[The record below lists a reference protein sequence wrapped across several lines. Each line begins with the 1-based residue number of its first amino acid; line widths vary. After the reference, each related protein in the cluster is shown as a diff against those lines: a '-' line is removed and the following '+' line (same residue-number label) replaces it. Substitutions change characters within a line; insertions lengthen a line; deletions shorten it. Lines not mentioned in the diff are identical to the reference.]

1 MKKVEEYNEESI
13 VVLKGLQAVRTKP
26 AMYIGNLDTGRF
38 HILKEALD
46 NSIDEALAGFSKKLY
61 CNISEDGYFTVAD
74 EGRGIPVGIHPDY
87 KEEKKST
94 LEVIMTQLHAGG
106 KIKEGAYAGGSVG
119 CFTGDTRIKLLDGT
133 YPTIEELWK
142 KWEEKHEKFWVF
154 SRNVEKDPKNFQINK
169 CYGVYRTKLVTKLAV
184 ITLDNGKVIKCT
196 LDHPFMKY
204 DGDYIEA
211 KDIQPGQ
218 SLSGFHWDYDK
229 DGYEVYAIYK
239 NSKYLETRKRYN
251 YKSYGKKIYHRVAE
265 LIGLKRDKHVEHF
278 HHIDHDKRNN
288 CPENIQVLSR
298 KDHFW
303 KDQNDHKAHQI
314 WITHQ
319 NQNNSAC
326 MQRLNEELDL
336 AHYGPRQKWF
346 LTGARA
352 LLTYG
357 EITLNTYNSCRGWCF
372 PRFETV
378 TFYMSVKELEE
389 KSKEYIQNHTK
400 ERILNYKLESEYDHS
415 PVANVLNHQV
425 EKIEFIDVEPTWVY
439 GMSVENDHNYLLEAG
454 VFVKNTHGVGISCT
468 NALSSYLQVWTY
480 RDKIWWTQIYK
491 CGIPQGPVEKG
502 KPELSWKQGTI
513 VKFKP
518 DKSILPNPID
528 PKLLAT
534 WFRNSSFLNPG
545 IEFFIDYKG
554 KTKTYNSQGLIDYIN
569 WKTKDLNC
577 EALYKPFILK
587 TENVDVALQ
596 WFETDEG
603 DLASWCNTSPTIE
616 GGTHLKGL
624 INVINKGFDN
634 LVKKKNYKAE
644 DLRTGL
650 YGAINYRT
658 TSPVFDS
665 QTKEKLIN
673 AEAEKL
679 VMDQIQ
685 KEFDKY
691 LNSNKTFVKK
701 IIDRANEIRSIY
713 NKFTQE
719 KKALSKLKK
728 RGKVNLPP
736 ANKFISSNCKDPSLR
751 ELYCVEGD
759 TKVLE
764 VTGKS
769 YAIKDLVGKTMYG
782 FGLDMN
788 TGIIRPSFLKNIR
801 KTRENMQLVRIYI
814 DDGSYIDCTPD
825 HRFVCKQPDRTKGF
839 KVWYTEA
846 KDLKPGQSLI
856 NIDYSIKNVIK
867 IEYLKEKKDVYCL
880 ESDTSN
886 FFLENGICAKN
897 CVEGDSAAGTARQ
910 ARDPH
915 YQEIV
920 KLRGKIL
927 NVAKSTMAKAYESE
941 DILNIL
947 KAIGFDPSNKEHQLR
962 IGKFIILTDED
973 DDGYHIAVLLL
984 TLLQKIYPELI
995 EKGMVYRVN
1004 APLFVGKTKTQEF
1017 YGESLK
1023 DLQMKASGK
1032 KLESVTRIKGW
1043 GESLGRGTLLNT
1055 SFGLQ
1060 KIEDLCKGLVE
1071 RPGGISKPLA
1081 SHEYEKRPY
1090 HLITTNEKYKL
1101 KIHPEHKM
1109 LVLGPSGYLQWK
1121 KAKDIVPEIDYVA
1134 LSRGQNVF
1142 SKDELF
1148 FNFELNYGTSK
1159 YSLDKFIHPTHMT
1172 KDLARLLGYLVGD
1185 GCGFGAIAS
1194 GLDLDATEDIVR
1206 CIKSCFPQSHP
1217 IIKAVPT
1224 KDNKNKIHSVE
1235 INRFNDK
1242 DKLGIGRYIRD
1253 FLKYVGYSGNAY
1265 TKVVPWSILQ
1275 SKREYVC
1282 EFLKGLFESDGY
1294 YDPIKCEYYTASTE
1308 LFEQVRM
1315 LLLNLGVIT
1324 GAEQKE
1330 ERFNPFTKKTDKVP
1344 ANGLRFSGPSAQI
1357 FWDAIGGAVAE
1368 RKRKRWKTLKRN
1380 ANNDIIPYVKDR
1392 ILDFD
1397 KFRIYKC
1404 QPWFLINGKKVKAR
1418 IALATEAKN
1427 LTPDFAR
1434 KSKYLLNDLPAIDE
1448 KLAETIK
1455 YTLDNNIY
1463 WSRVKS
1469 NEFKEEKILQYDLTM
1484 PELDNEF
1491 NSSCYVANGFVVHNC
1506 NADLL
1511 KKFAFDPSTRKL
1523 VQITAVDDKELKYF
1537 YKIVGDDTETRKEI
1551 LKEL

>member
-1 MKKVEEYNEESI
+1 MKVKKVQDYNEESI
-13 VVLKGLQAVRTKP
+13 EVLEGLQAVRVRP
-26 AMYIGNLDTGRF
+26 GMYVGDLASGQF
-38 HILKEALD
+38 HITKELLD
-46 NSIDEALAGFSKKLY
+46 NAVDEALAGFNKKVGCKVTNDY
-61 CNISEDGYFTVAD
+61 IEVYD
-74 EGRGIPVGIHPDY
+74 EGRGIPVGIHPKY
-87 KEEKKST
+87 IKEKKST
-94 LEVIMTQLHAGG
+94 LEVIFTTLHAGG
-106 KIKEGAYAGGSVG
+106 KIKTGAYSSGSVG
-119 CFTGDTRIKLLDGT
+119 T
-133 YPTIEELWK
+133 
-142 KWEEKHEKFWVF
+142 
-154 SRNVEKDPKNFQINK
+154 N
-169 CYGVYRTKLVTKLAV
+169 
-184 ITLDNGKVIKCT
+184 
-196 LDHPFMKY
+196 
-204 DGDYIEA
+204 
-211 KDIQPGQ
+211 
-218 SLSGFHWDYDK
+218 
-229 DGYEVYAIYK
+229 
-239 NSKYLETRKRYN
+239 
-251 YKSYGKKIYHRVAE
+251 
-265 LIGLKRDKHVEHF
+265 
-278 HHIDHDKRNN
+278 
-288 CPENIQVLSR
+288 
-298 KDHFW
+298 
-303 KDQNDHKAHQI
+303 
-314 WITHQ
+314 
-319 NQNNSAC
+319 
-326 MQRLNEELDL
+326 
-336 AHYGPRQKWF
+336 
-346 LTGARA
+346 
-352 LLTYG
+352 
-357 EITLNTYNSCRGWCF
+357 
-372 PRFETV
+372 
-378 TFYMSVKELEE
+378 
-389 KSKEYIQNHTK
+389 
-400 ERILNYKLESEYDHS
+400 
-415 PVANVLNHQV
+415 
-425 EKIEFIDVEPTWVY
+425 
-439 GMSVENDHNYLLEAG
+439 
-454 VFVKNTHGVGISCT
+454 GVGSSCT
-468 NALSSYLQVWTY
+468 NALSTYFQVWTY
-480 RDKIWWTQIYK
+480 RDNKWWTQSYSKGVPTSDVHNENPDDNYK
-491 CGIPQGPVEKG
+491 KG
-502 KPELSWKQGTI
+502 TVI
-513 VKFKP
+513 RFIP

-769 YAIKDLVGKTMYG
+769 YKIKDLVGKTIYG

-846 KDLKPGQSLI
+846 KDLKPGQSLLNLSLKKDKDYLYYYQPKLDYASVKVHREVYKYYKNNGKEIDSSIYDVHHI
-856 NIDYSIKNVIK
+856 NEEKFDNYPENLELLTHGEHSKTHSILTTYWKDSDNRLAQSLRVSKYYEDENNRKKTSEGVKKAMQNVNFTNIKESNKMYGKYRSDSRMRRVKIRTLQELENYRKTGKYKFIHGQNINVYNRFINEEALRNYIETKQVSFEDLNKRLSNKERILQIANICLMKYGNCSIKTMQEYCISEHIQRPLRERVLKIFKNEKEIEDLAKVYNHKVVK

-897 CVEGDSAAGTARQ
+897 CVEGDSSAGTARQ

-927 NVAKSTMAKAYESE
+927 NVAKSTMTKAYESE

-1043 GESLGRGTLLNT
+1043 GE
-1055 SFGLQ
+1055 
-1060 KIEDLCKGLVE
+1060 
-1071 RPGGISKPLA
+1071 
-1081 SHEYEKRPY
+1081 
-1090 HLITTNEKYKL
+1090 
-1101 KIHPEHKM
+1101 
-1109 LVLGPSGYLQWK
+1109 
-1121 KAKDIVPEIDYVA
+1121 ID
-1134 LSRGQNVF
+1134 S
-1142 SKDELF
+1142 
-1148 FNFELNYGTSK
+1148 
-1159 YSLDKFIHPTHMT
+1159 
-1172 KDLARLLGYLVGD
+1172 
-1185 GCGFGAIAS
+1185 
-1194 GLDLDATEDIVR
+1194 
-1206 CIKSCFPQSHP
+1206 
-1217 IIKAVPT
+1217 
-1224 KDNKNKIHSVE
+1224 
-1235 INRFNDK
+1235 
-1242 DKLGIGRYIRD
+1242 
-1253 FLKYVGYSGNAY
+1253 
-1265 TKVVPWSILQ
+1265 
-1275 SKREYVC
+1275 
-1282 EFLKGLFESDGY
+1282 
-1294 YDPIKCEYYTASTE
+1294 
-1308 LFEQVRM
+1308 
-1315 LLLNLGVIT
+1315 
-1324 GAEQKE
+1324 
-1330 ERFNPFTKKTDKVP
+1330 
-1344 ANGLRFSGPSAQI
+1344 
-1357 FWDAIGGAVAE
+1357 
-1368 RKRKRWKTLKRN
+1368 
-1380 ANNDIIPYVKDR
+1380 
-1392 ILDFD
+1392 
-1397 KFRIYKC
+1397 
-1404 QPWFLINGKKVKAR
+1404 
-1418 IALATEAKN
+1418 
-1427 LTPDFAR
+1427 
-1434 KSKYLLNDLPAIDE
+1434 
-1448 KLAETIK
+1448 
-1455 YTLDNNIY
+1455 
-1463 WSRVKS
+1463 
-1469 NEFKEEKILQYDLTM
+1469 
-1484 PELDNEF
+1484 
-1491 NSSCYVANGFVVHNC
+1491 
-1506 NADLL
+1506 DLL

>member
-1 MKKVEEYNEESI
+1 MKKVQDYNEESI
-13 VVLKGLQAVRTKP
+13 EVLEGLQAVRVRP
-26 AMYIGNLDTGRF
+26 GMYVGDLASGRF
-38 HILKEALD
+38 HITKELLD
-46 NSIDEALAGFSKKLY
+46 NAVDEALAGFNKKVGCKVTNDY
-61 CNISEDGYFTVAD
+61 IEVYD
-74 EGRGIPVGIHPDY
+74 EGRGIPVGIHPKY
-87 KEEKKST
+87 IKEKKST
-94 LEVIMTQLHAGG
+94 LEVIFTTLHAGG
-106 KIKEGAYAGGSVG
+106 KIKTGAYSSGSVG
-119 CFTGDTRIKLLDGT
+119 T
-133 YPTIEELWK
+133 
-142 KWEEKHEKFWVF
+142 
-154 SRNVEKDPKNFQINK
+154 N
-169 CYGVYRTKLVTKLAV
+169 
-184 ITLDNGKVIKCT
+184 
-196 LDHPFMKY
+196 
-204 DGDYIEA
+204 
-211 KDIQPGQ
+211 
-218 SLSGFHWDYDK
+218 
-229 DGYEVYAIYK
+229 
-239 NSKYLETRKRYN
+239 
-251 YKSYGKKIYHRVAE
+251 
-265 LIGLKRDKHVEHF
+265 
-278 HHIDHDKRNN
+278 
-288 CPENIQVLSR
+288 
-298 KDHFW
+298 
-303 KDQNDHKAHQI
+303 
-314 WITHQ
+314 
-319 NQNNSAC
+319 
-326 MQRLNEELDL
+326 
-336 AHYGPRQKWF
+336 
-346 LTGARA
+346 
-352 LLTYG
+352 
-357 EITLNTYNSCRGWCF
+357 
-372 PRFETV
+372 
-378 TFYMSVKELEE
+378 
-389 KSKEYIQNHTK
+389 
-400 ERILNYKLESEYDHS
+400 
-415 PVANVLNHQV
+415 
-425 EKIEFIDVEPTWVY
+425 
-439 GMSVENDHNYLLEAG
+439 
-454 VFVKNTHGVGISCT
+454 GVGSSCT
-468 NALSSYLQVWTY
+468 NALSTYFQVWTY
-480 RDKIWWTQIYK
+480 RDNKWWTQSYSKGVPTSDVHNENPDDNYK
-491 CGIPQGPVEKG
+491 KG
-502 KPELSWKQGTI
+502 TVI
-513 VKFKP
+513 RFIP

-927 NVAKSTMAKAYESE
+927 NVAKSTMTKAYESE

-962 IGKFIILTDED
+962 IGKFIILTDADPDGCLDGNTKILTLDGRNPTIKELAEEWESNHKSIEVYSVD
-973 DDGYHIAVLLL
+973 KEGNLVIGNAINPRITKTVNQMIELTLSNEQKILCTLDHKWQINNPSKDDKDIIWYYGLPYKQAKDLTEKDSIRSIYFMDKNIRIQGNSNIISKKIVESIQEVYCMTVPEFHNFMVDDGNGNGICSSNSHISTLLL

-995 EKGMVYRVN
+995 ENGMVYAVD
-1004 APLFVGKTKTQEF
+1004 APLFIGKTKTQEF
-1017 YGESLK
+1017 YGETLE
-1023 DLQMKASGK
+1023 DVQRQANGK
-1032 KLESVTRIKGW
+1032 KLETITRIKGW
-1043 GESLGRGTLLNT
+1043 GE
-1055 SFGLQ
+1055 
-1060 KIEDLCKGLVE
+1060 
-1071 RPGGISKPLA
+1071 A
-1081 SHEYEKRPY
+1081 
-1090 HLITTNEKYKL
+1090 
-1101 KIHPEHKM
+1101 
-1109 LVLGPSGYLQWK
+1109 
-1121 KAKDIVPEIDYVA
+1121 
-1134 LSRGQNVF
+1134 
-1142 SKDELF
+1142 
-1148 FNFELNYGTSK
+1148 
-1159 YSLDKFIHPTHMT
+1159 
-1172 KDLARLLGYLVGD
+1172 
-1185 GCGFGAIAS
+1185 
-1194 GLDLDATEDIVR
+1194 
-1206 CIKSCFPQSHP
+1206 
-1217 IIKAVPT
+1217 
-1224 KDNKNKIHSVE
+1224 
-1235 INRFNDK
+1235 
-1242 DKLGIGRYIRD
+1242 
-1253 FLKYVGYSGNAY
+1253 
-1265 TKVVPWSILQ
+1265 
-1275 SKREYVC
+1275 
-1282 EFLKGLFESDGY
+1282 
-1294 YDPIKCEYYTASTE
+1294 
-1308 LFEQVRM
+1308 
-1315 LLLNLGVIT
+1315 
-1324 GAEQKE
+1324 
-1330 ERFNPFTKKTDKVP
+1330 
-1344 ANGLRFSGPSAQI
+1344 
-1357 FWDAIGGAVAE
+1357 
-1368 RKRKRWKTLKRN
+1368 
-1380 ANNDIIPYVKDR
+1380 
-1392 ILDFD
+1392 
-1397 KFRIYKC
+1397 
-1404 QPWFLINGKKVKAR
+1404 
-1418 IALATEAKN
+1418 
-1427 LTPDFAR
+1427 
-1434 KSKYLLNDLPAIDE
+1434 
-1448 KLAETIK
+1448 
-1455 YTLDNNIY
+1455 
-1463 WSRVKS
+1463 
-1469 NEFKEEKILQYDLTM
+1469 
-1484 PELDNEF
+1484 
-1491 NSSCYVANGFVVHNC
+1491 

-1511 KKFAFDPSTRKL
+1511 KKFAFDPATRKL